1 MSAGASLVANLRAK
15 KAAAA
20 QAVLAASE
28 AWAKAVDTGGVPG
41 LSIASAAA
49 AMPARAELFEAS
61 VGYGRICRE
70 LQVAEEWAQRFDAAP
85 DTQAKQP
92 PST

>member
-1 MSAGASLVANLRAK
+1 MNQGASLVASLRAK
-15 KAAAA
+15 KATAA

-61 VGYGRICRE
+61 IAYGRICRE
-70 LQVAEEWAQRFDAAP
+70 LEVADEWARRFDPASP
-85 DTQAKQP
+85 PQAQLK
-92 PST
+92 